1 MTKLNM
7 SADTTKPAVTP
18 APVDTVK
25 HDEVKAPAV
34 APEASTVIPQK

>member
-7 SADTTKPAVTP
+7 TADPTKPVVTP
-18 APVDTVK
+18 APVDTVE

-34 APEASTVIPQK
+34 APEASTAIPQK